1 MHVNACNYNKKIY
14 VLRVYIRAVLGYS
27 SLIQN
32 YRIETNFTIVKK
44 MMDHRFLDIFGVT
57 AN

>member
-1 MHVNACNYNKKIY
+1 MS
-14 VLRVYIRAVLGYS
+14 IRAVLGYS

-44 MMDHRFLDIFGVT
+44 LMDNRFLDIFGVVT
-57 AN
+57 VTGKTRKLTFDRCGI